1 MYLMGMMSLLG
12 QASDLPK
19 HPELH
24 AAINAH
30 LLTEKEKYFG
40 RSPLGQCLHRSTVG
54 RFIRRDL
61 KKQGASWPPQTDR
74 EAVETTFTFFH
85 PV

>member
-1 MYLMGMMSLLG
+1 MRRILVYLMGMMSLLG

-40 RSPLGQCLHRSTVG
+40 AIPFRPITPSEHRGSIYSE
-54 RFIRRDL
+54 RF
-61 KKQGASWPPQTDR
+61 KKAGSVLASSD
-74 EAVETTFTFFH
+74 
-85 PV
+85 

>member
-1 MYLMGMMSLLG
+1 MRRILVYLMGMMSLLG

-19 HPELH
+19 HPELQ

-40 RSPLGQCLHRSTVG
+40 AIPFRPITPSEHRGSIYSERFEKAG
-54 RFIRRDL
+54 R
-61 KKQGASWPPQTDR
+61 GCASQD
-74 EAVETTFTFFH
+74 
-85 PV
+85 